1 MSNTNKT
8 VDSHGVAAAAG
19 VSRSTVSRV
28 LNRPEIVRPE
38 TRERVMDAIRQ
49 FGYTPKLSG
58 QLLTGMKSNTIGL
71 FISTAA
77 PTSSQDLQDS
87 HMDYILR
94 CILSRASLR
103 GYHTLV
109 TLIFDYDDPRFHTK
123 IAEMFQQ
130 GRIEAGVFIGF
141 PENYPAMERLVGE
154 GYCIGIF
161 DTSTDN
167 KTEPNR
173 IVVDFD
179 DSVGE
184 GAVDY
189 LVSLGHRNI
198 GAIHGDLNRF
208 NGRQKHDAFMRSM
221 AKHGLPI
228 REDWMMYCSFKMD
241 LARDQI
247 RELLGSGTELPSAI
261 FATNDSIALAAVEVL
276 SSEGL
281 RVPEDISVIGAD
293 NSFISRFYS
302 PPLTTFRI
310 DFKQMLEV
318 LTDQVIEYVAS
329 PFERQF
335 TRTFGAVLVERG
347 SCREIKGQA
356 EPRDRRSH
364 GNRTLRVPAQT

>member
-1 MSNTNKT
+1 MFIANDGETSFLLISLPERLHRNMSEINKT
-8 VDSHGVAAAAG
+8 IDSLSVAAAAG

-58 QLLTGMKSNTIGL
+58 QLLTGKKSNTIGL

-77 PTSSQDLQDS
+77 PTNTQDLQDS

-109 TLIFDYDDPRFHTK
+109 TLIFDYEDPGVGTR

-130 GRIEAGVFIGF
+130 GRVEAGVFIGF
-141 PENYPAMERLVGE
+141 PENYPGIERLVE
-154 GYCIGIF
+154 DGYCVGIF
-161 DTSTDN
+161 DTSIEK
-167 KTEPNR
+167 KTERNR
-173 IVVDFD
+173 VVVDFD

-198 GAIHGDLNRF
+198 GAVHGALDRY
-208 NGRQKHDAFMRSM
+208 NGRQKHDGFMRSM
-221 AKHGLPI
+221 VKHGLPI
-228 REDWMMYCSFKMD
+228 RDDWMMYCRFKMD
-241 LARDQI
+241 LAREQI
-247 RELLGSGTELPSAI
+247 RGLLARGTDLPTAI
-261 FATNDSIALAAVEVL
+261 VATNDAIAFATVEVL
-276 SSEGL
+276 NEANL
-281 RVPEDISVIGAD
+281 RVPDDISVIGAD
-293 NSFISRFYS
+293 DSFISQFYT

-310 DFKQMLEV
+310 DFKEMLEV

-329 PFERQF
+329 PFETQF
-335 TRTFGAVLVERG
+335 ARTFGAVLVERE
-347 SCREIKGQA
+347 SCRKI
-356 EPRDRRSH
+356 
-364 GNRTLRVPAQT
+364 